1 MVQKHQDNTKDLE
14 EEMRAKMA
22 ADKKDASV
30 TPTHNQNKENSSTD
44 TEYSIADI
52 D

>member
-1 MVQKHQDNTKDLE
+1 
-14 EEMRAKMA
+14 MRAKMA

-44 TEYSIADI
+44 TEYWSADI
-52 D
+52 DEKLWIENLMKISQ